1 MGDICDIIKSG
12 FKNKGGIKMKHL
24 RKTKIV
30 GTIGPASENK
40 LEELFAAGLNVTRVN
55 YSHGSWDEQSEKT
68 ENIIRLRKELD
79 IPVALLLDMKG
90 PEIRTG
96 VLETGNEKVTIEEGQ
111 EFTFVND
118 DIIGNN
124 TKTSIS
130 YKELYKDVKVGGTLL
145 VDDGALE
152 FEITEIKGKDI
163 VCKALN
169 TGRLGSRK
177 TMNVPGVKVDLPAL
191 TQKDIDDITE
201 GIKRGF
207 DYIAASFVRKASD
220 VIALRNLLDSNGGER
235 VKIISKIE
243 NQEGID
249 NFEEILELSDGI
261 MVARGDMGVE
271 IPMEQVPIVQKR
283 FIKRC
288 NQVGKPV
295 ITATQMLESMT
306 SNPRPTRAEVSD
318 VANAV
323 YDTTGAIMLSGECAM
338 GKYPVE
344 CVQAMSKISKA
355 IEADTNYWKR
365 FNKNAT
371 SADFNDIE
379 SHVAYTTCVTAQN
392 MKAAGIVAYT
402 HKGDSVRKLAGFG
415 AGCPI
420 FAITDDEKTFNQLSV
435 SFNVVPVLV
444 MGEKTIEDT
453 ICKGIEKIKA
463 DELVEAGDVLVISGG
478 SKILPNASENKVF
491 GGMVRI

>member
-1 MGDICDIIKSG
+1 
-12 FKNKGGIKMKHL
+12 MKTKL

-30 GTIGPASENK
+30 GTIGPASQSEEMLTK
-40 LEELFAAGLNVTRVN
+40 LINAGLNVTRIN
-55 YSHGSWDEQSEKT
+55 FSHGGYDENGEKIET
-68 ENIIRLRKELD
+68 IKKVRKALNK
-79 IPVALLLDMKG
+79 PVALLLDTKG

-96 VLETGNEKVTIEEGQ
+96 VLETGNEKVLIEEGQ
-111 EFTFVND
+111 TFTFVND

-124 TKTSIS
+124 QQTSIS
-130 YKELYKDVKVGGTLL
+130 YKELYKDVKVGSTLL

-169 TGRLGSRK
+169 TAKLGSRK
-177 TMNVPGVKVDLPAL
+177 TMNVPGVKLELPAL

-207 DYIAASFVRKASD
+207 DYIAASFVRKAAD
-220 VIALRNLLDSNGGER
+220 VQAIRDLLNANGGEK

-249 NFEEILELSDGI
+249 NFEEILEASDGI

-271 IPMEQVPIVQKR
+271 IPMEQVPIVQKH

-306 SNPRPTRAEVSD
+306 TNPRATRAEVSD

-323 YDTTGAIMLSGECAM
+323 YDLTGAIMLSGECAM

-344 CVQAMSKISKA
+344 CVETMDKIALSIEGA
-355 IEADTNYWKR
+355 IKYWKR
-365 FNKNAT
+365 FNRKEVKH
-371 SADFNDIE
+371 DKDDLE
-379 SHVAYTTCVTAQN
+379 STIAYTTCVTAEHIE
-392 MKAAGIVAYT
+392 ADAIVAYT
-402 HKGDSVRKLAGFG
+402 HKGDSIRKLAGLG

-420 FAITDDEKTFNQLSV
+420 FAITDDEKTYYQLGA
-435 SFNVVPVLV
+435 SFNVHPVLYTE
-444 MGEKTIEDT
+444 GKTIEDT
-453 ICKGIEKIKA
+453 ISHGIEILKNDGILEKG
-463 DELVEAGDVLVISGG
+463 DTVVLAGGA
-478 SKILPNASENKVF
+478 KILPNDTENKVI
-491 GGMVRI
+491 GGFVRL

>member
-1 MGDICDIIKSG
+1 M
-12 FKNKGGIKMKHL
+12 NKL
-24 RKTKIV
+24 RRTNIV
-30 GTIGPASENK
+30 GTIGPASESEEMLTK
-40 LEELFAAGLNVTRVN
+40 LISAGLNVTRIN
-55 YSHGSWDEQSEKT
+55 FSHGGYE
-68 ENIIRLRKELD
+68 ENGVKIETIKKVRKALNR
-79 IPVALLLDMKG
+79 PVALLLDTKG

-96 VLETGNEKVTIEEGQ
+96 MLVSGKNDKLTIEEGQ
-111 EFTFVND
+111 TFTFVND
-118 DIIGNN
+118 DITGDN
-124 TKTSIS
+124 TKVSVS
-130 YKELYKDVKVGGTLL
+130 YKNLYKDVKVGSTLL
-145 VDDGALE
+145 VDDGAIE
-152 FEITEIKGKDI
+152 FEILEIKGKDI

-177 TMNVPGVKVDLPAL
+177 TMNVPGVKLELPAL

-207 DYIAASFVRKASD
+207 DYIAASFVRKAAD
-220 VIALRNLLDSNGGER
+220 VIAIRKLLNENGGEN

-271 IPMEQVPIVQKR
+271 IPMEEVPVVQKY

-288 NQVGKPV
+288 AEVGKPV

-323 YDTTGAIMLSGECAM
+323 YDRTGSIMLSGECAM

-344 CVQAMSKISKA
+344 CVDTMVKISKT
-355 IEADTNYWKR
+355 IENSVNYWKR
-365 FNKNAT
+365 FITKGSYAEKSDNMEKSIAYAT
-371 SADFNDIE
+371 CAMAEHIDADAI
-379 SHVAYTTCVTAQN
+379 AT
-392 MKAAGIVAYT
+392 YT
-402 HKGDSVRKLAGFG
+402 HTGNSVRKLSGMG

-420 FAITDDEKTFNQLSV
+420 IAVTDNEKTFHQLSV
-435 SFNVVPVLV
+435 AWNVMPILV
-444 MGEKTIEDT
+444 EGEATPEDT
-453 ICKGIEKIKA
+453 LLQGIAVLKSNGTL
-463 DELVEAGDVLVISGG
+463 DEGDVVVLSGG
-478 SKILPNASENKVF
+478 AQTFVNEKSEKKVIGGILRV
-491 GGMVRI
+491 

>member
-1 MGDICDIIKSG
+1 
-12 FKNKGGIKMKHL
+12 MKKVL

-30 GTIGPASENK
+30 GTIGPASQSEEMLTK
-40 LEELFAAGLNVTRVN
+40 LMNAGLNVTRIN
-55 YSHGSWDEQSEKT
+55 FSHGGYEENGEKIET
-68 ENIIRLRKELD
+68 IKKVRSALNR
-79 IPVALLLDMKG
+79 PVALLLDTKG

-177 TMNVPGVKVDLPAL
+177 TMNVPEVKVDLPAL

>member
-1 MGDICDIIKSG
+1 
-12 FKNKGGIKMKHL
+12 MKKDL

-30 GTIGPASENK
+30 GTIGPASESEEMLTK
-40 LEELFAAGLNVTRVN
+40 LIKAGLNVTRIN
-55 YSHGSWDEQSEKT
+55 FSHGGYEENGEKI
-68 ENIIRLRKELD
+68 ERIKKVRKELNK
-79 IPVALLLDMKG
+79 PVALLLDTKG

-96 VLETGNEKVTIEEGQ
+96 VLETGNEKVLIEEGQ
-111 EFTFVND
+111 TFTFVNE
-118 DIIGNN
+118 DIVGNN
-124 TKTSIS
+124 ERTTIS
-130 YKELYKDVKVGGTLL
+130 YKDLYKDVKVGSTLL

-169 TGRLGSRK
+169 TAKLGSRK
-177 TMNVPGVKVDLPAL
+177 TMNVPGVKLELPAL

-207 DYIAASFVRKASD
+207 DYIAASFVRKVED
-220 VIALRNLLDSNGGER
+220 VQAIRDLLNANGGEK

-249 NFEEILELSDGI
+249 NFEEILEASDGI

-271 IPMEQVPIVQKR
+271 IPMEQVPIVQKH

-288 NQVGKPV
+288 NSVGKPV

-306 SNPRPTRAEVSD
+306 TNPRPTRAEVSD

-323 YDTTGAIMLSGECAM
+323 YDVTGAIMLSGECAM

-344 CVQAMSKISKA
+344 CVEAMDKISRS
-355 IEADTNYWKR
+355 IESNIKYWKR
-365 FNKNAT
+365 FNRKDIKN
-371 SADFNDIE
+371 NEKDIE
-379 SHVAYTTCVTAQN
+379 NAIAYTTCVTAEHTG
-392 MKAAGIVAYT
+392 ADAIVAYT
-402 HKGDSVRKLAGFG
+402 HKGDSIRKLAGLG

-420 FAITDDEKTFNQLSV
+420 FAITDDEKTYYQLGA
-435 SFNVVPVLV
+435 SFNVYPVLYTD
-444 MGEKTIEDT
+444 GKNIEDT
-453 ICKGIEKIKA
+453 ISNGIAILKKEGILENG
-463 DELVEAGDVLVISGG
+463 DTVVLAGGAR
-478 SKILPNASENKVF
+478 ILPQDETENKVI
-491 GGMVRI
+491 GGFVKI

>member
-1 MGDICDIIKSG
+1 
-12 FKNKGGIKMKHL
+12 MKKVL

-30 GTIGPASENK
+30 GTIGPASESEEMLRK
-40 LEELFAAGLNVTRVN
+40 LMNAGLNVTRIN
-55 YSHGSWDEQSEKT
+55 FSHGGYEENGEKIET
-68 ENIIRLRKELD
+68 IKKVRKELNR
-79 IPVALLLDMKG
+79 PVALLLDTKG

-96 VLETGNEKVTIEEGQ
+96 VLESGNEKVVIEEGQ
-111 EFTFVND
+111 EFTFVNE

-163 VCKALN
+163 ICKALN
-169 TGRLGSRK
+169 TGKLGSRK
-177 TMNVPGVKVDLPAL
+177 TMNVPNVKVDLPAL

-220 VIALRNLLDSNGGER
+220 VLALRELLDNNGGER

-249 NFEEILELSDGI
+249 NFEEILALSDGI

-323 YDTTGAIMLSGECAM
+323 YDMTGAIMLSGECAM

-344 CVQAMSKISKA
+344 CVQAMSRISKA

-365 FNKNAT
+365 FNETAT
-371 SADFNDIE
+371 SHDFTDIE
-379 SHVAYTTCVTAQN
+379 AHVAYTTCTTAQN

-402 HKGDSVRKLAGFG
+402 HKGDSIRKLAGFG

-420 FAITDDEKTFNQLSV
+420 FAITDDEKTFNQLAVSV
-435 SFNVVPVLV
+435 NVVPVL
-444 MGEKTIEDT
+444 IEGT
-453 ICKGIEKIKA
+453 NSIEEIVAKGIDKIKA
-463 DELVEAGDVLVISGG
+463 DELVEKDDILVISGG
-478 SKILPNASENKVF
+478 ANRISNFDNSKVF
-491 GGMVRI
+491 GGIVKI

>member
-1 MGDICDIIKSG
+1 
-12 FKNKGGIKMKHL
+12 MKKVL

-30 GTIGPASENK
+30 GTIGPASQS
-40 LEELFAAGLNVTRVN
+40 EEMLTQLMNAGLNVTRIN
-55 YSHGSWDEQSEKT
+55 FSHGGYEENGEKIET
-68 ENIIRLRKELD
+68 IKKVRKDLKR
-79 IPVALLLDMKG
+79 PVALLLDTKG

-96 VLETGNEKVTIEEGQ
+96 VLETGNEKVVIEEGQ

-124 TKTSIS
+124 IKTSIS
-130 YKELYKDVKVGGTLL
+130 YKELYKDVSVGGTLL

-152 FEITEIKGKDI
+152 FQITEIKGKDI

-169 TGRLGSRK
+169 TGKLGSRK

-249 NFEEILELSDGI
+249 NFEEILALSDGI

-323 YDTTGAIMLSGECAM
+323 YDKTGAIMLSGECAM

-344 CVQAMSKISKA
+344 CVQAMSRISKA

-365 FNKNAT
+365 FNEKAK
-371 SADFNDIE
+371 SHDFSDIE

-392 MKAAGIVAYT
+392 LNAAGIVAYT

-420 FAITDDEKTFNQLSV
+420 FAITDDEKTFNQLAV
-435 SFNVVPVLV
+435 SFNVVPVLIE
-444 MGEKTIEDT
+444 GEKTIEDT
-453 ICKGIEKIKA
+453 ISKGIEKIKA
-463 DELVEAGDVLVISGG
+463 DQLVETGDIVVISGG

>member
-1 MGDICDIIKSG
+1 
-12 FKNKGGIKMKHL
+12 MKKVL

-30 GTIGPASENK
+30 GTIGPASQSEEMLTK
-40 LEELFAAGLNVTRVN
+40 LMNAGLNVTRIN
-55 YSHGSWDEQSEKT
+55 FSHGGYEENGEKIET
-68 ENIIRLRKELD
+68 IKKVRKALNR
-79 IPVALLLDMKG
+79 PVALLLDTKG

-96 VLETGNEKVTIEEGQ
+96 MLETGNEKIIIEEGQ

-124 TKTSIS
+124 TKTSVS
-130 YKELYKDVKVGGTLL
+130 YKDLYKDVTVGSTLL
-145 VDDGALE
+145 VDDGAIE
-152 FEITEIKGKDI
+152 FKIKSIDGKDI
-163 VCKALN
+163 VCEALN
-169 TGRLGSRK
+169 TAKLGSRK

-207 DYIAASFVRKASD
+207 DYVAASFVRKASD
-220 VIALRNLLDSNGGER
+220 VIALRDLLNSNGGER

-271 IPMEQVPIVQKR
+271 IPMEQVPIVQKH

-323 YDTTGAIMLSGECAM
+323 YDVTGAIMLSGECAM

-344 CVQAMSKISKA
+344 CVEAMTKISMA
-355 IEADTNYWKR
+355 IEENLKYWKR
-365 FNKNAT
+365 FNNKEVETNIDDLEAQ
-371 SADFNDIE
+371 I
-379 SHVAYTTCVTAQN
+379 AYTTCVTAN
-392 MKAAGIVAYT
+392 YIKADAIVAYT
-402 HKGDSVRKLAGFG
+402 HKGDSIRKIAGLG

-420 FAITDDEKTFNQLSV
+420 FAVTDDEKTYNQLSV
-435 SFNVVPVLV
+435 SFNVQPILIE
-444 MGEKTIEDT
+444 GENTIENT
-453 ICKGIEKIKA
+453 ISKGIKVLKEQEIL
-463 DELVEAGDVLVISGG
+463 ETGDVVVLAGG
-478 SKILPNASENKVF
+478 SKILPDETENKVI
-491 GGMVRI
+491 GGVVRV

>member
-1 MGDICDIIKSG
+1 
-12 FKNKGGIKMKHL
+12 MKTKL

-30 GTIGPASENK
+30 GTIGPASQSEEMLTK
-40 LEELFAAGLNVTRVN
+40 LVNAGLNVTRIN
-55 YSHGSWDEQSEKT
+55 FSHGGYEENGEKIET
-68 ENIIRLRKELD
+68 IKAVREKLNK
-79 IPVALLLDMKG
+79 PVALLLDTKG

-96 VLETGNEKVTIEEGQ
+96 VLETGNEKVTINEGQ

-124 TKTSIS
+124 ERTSIS
-130 YKELYKDVKVGGTLL
+130 YKELYKDVKVGSTLL
-145 VDDGALE
+145 VDDGAIE
-152 FEITEIKGKDI
+152 FEITKIDGKDI

-177 TMNVPGVKVDLPAL
+177 TMNVPGVKLELPAL
-191 TQKDIDDITE
+191 TQKDVDDITE

-207 DYIAASFVRKASD
+207 DYIAASFVRKEAD
-220 VIALRNLLDSNGGER
+220 VKALRELLDSNGGER

-249 NFEEILELSDGI
+249 NFEDILAASDGI

-271 IPMEQVPIVQKR
+271 IPMEQVPIVQKH

-288 NQVGKPV
+288 NEVGKPV

-306 SNPRPTRAEVSD
+306 QNPRPTRAEVSD

-323 YDTTGAIMLSGECAM
+323 YDITGAIMLSGECAM

-344 CVQAMSKISKA
+344 CVEAMNKISTA
-355 IEADTNYWKR
+355 IEGSVNYWKR
-365 FNKNAT
+365 FDKKT
-371 SADFNDIE
+371 VGKYVEKDLESAI
-379 SHVAYTTCVTAQN
+379 AYSTCVTA
-392 MKAAGIVAYT
+392 KHIDADAIVAYT
-402 HKGDSVRKLAGFG
+402 HKGDSIRKLAGLG

-420 FAITDDEKTFNQLSV
+420 FAITDDEKTYHQLSV
-435 SFNVVPVLV
+435 SFNVTPVLCK
-444 MGEKTIEDT
+444 GEATIEDT
-453 ICKGIEKIKA
+453 ITKGIETLKA
-463 DELVEAGDVLVISGG
+463 EGILETGDTVVLAGGA
-478 SKILPNASENKVF
+478 KILPTEGENKVI
-491 GGMVRI
+491 GGYVKI

>member
-1 MGDICDIIKSG
+1 
-12 FKNKGGIKMKHL
+12 MKKVL

-30 GTIGPASENK
+30 GTIGPASQSEEMLTK
-40 LEELFAAGLNVTRVN
+40 LMNAGLNVTRIN
-55 YSHGSWDEQSEKT
+55 FSHGGYEENGEKIET
-68 ENIIRLRKELD
+68 IKKVRSALNR
-79 IPVALLLDMKG
+79 PVALLLDTKG

-191 TQKDIDDITE
+191 TQKDIDYITE

-453 ICKGIEKIKA
+453 LCKGIEKIKA

>member
-1 MGDICDIIKSG
+1 
-12 FKNKGGIKMKHL
+12 MKKVL

-30 GTIGPASENK
+30 GTIGPASQSEEMLTK
-40 LEELFAAGLNVTRVN
+40 LMNAGLNVTRIN
-55 YSHGSWDEQSEKT
+55 FSHGGYEENGEKIET
-68 ENIIRLRKELD
+68 IKKVRSALNR
-79 IPVALLLDMKG
+79 PVALLLDTKG

-444 MGEKTIEDT
+444 MEEKTIEDT
-453 ICKGIEKIKA
+453 LCKGIEKIKA

>member
-1 MGDICDIIKSG
+1 
-12 FKNKGGIKMKHL
+12 MKKVL

-30 GTIGPASENK
+30 GTIGPASESPEMLEK
-40 LEELFAAGLNVTRVN
+40 LFNAGLNVTRIN
-55 YSHGSWDEQSEKT
+55 FSHGGYEENGEKI
-68 ENIIRLRKELD
+68 ENIKNVRKKLNR
-79 IPVALLLDMKG
+79 PVALLLDTKG

-96 VLETGNEKVTIEEGQ
+96 MLVTGKNEKMTIEEGQ

-118 DIIGNN
+118 EIVGDN
-124 TKTSIS
+124 TKVSVS
-130 YKELYKDVKVGGTLL
+130 YKELYKDVSVGGTLL

-191 TQKDIDDITE
+191 TEKDIADITE

-220 VIALRNLLDSNGGER
+220 VLALRKLLDDNGGER

-249 NFEEILELSDGI
+249 NFEEILALSDGI

-306 SNPRPTRAEVSD
+306 TNPRPTRAEVSD

-323 YDTTGAIMLSGECAM
+323 YDKTGAIMLSGECAM
-338 GKYPVE
+338 GNYPVE
-344 CVQAMSKISKA
+344 CVEVMSKISKA
-355 IEADTNYWKR
+355 IEAETHYWRR
-365 FNKNAT
+365 FNRYAP
-371 SADFNDIE
+371 SYDFNDLE
-379 SHVAYTTCVTAQN
+379 SHIAYTTIATAQN
-392 MKAAGIVAYT
+392 MNAAGIVAYT
-402 HKGDSVRKLAGFG
+402 KSGDSIRKLAGFPC
-415 AGCPI
+415 ACPI
-420 FAITDDEKTFNQLSV
+420 FAITDDEKTFNQLAVSV
-435 SFNVVPVLV
+435 NVCPILVDGANSIDEVL
-444 MGEKTIEDT
+444 K
-453 ICKGIEKIKA
+453 KGIERIKQ
-463 DELVEAGDVLVISGG
+463 DELVEKGDIVVISGG
-478 SKILPNASENKVF
+478 AKILSSQDDNKTF
-491 GGMVRI
+491 AGMLRI

>member
-1 MGDICDIIKSG
+1 
-12 FKNKGGIKMKHL
+12 MKKVL

-30 GTIGPASENK
+30 GTIGPASQSEEMLTK
-40 LEELFAAGLNVTRVN
+40 LMNAGLNVTRIN
-55 YSHGSWDEQSEKT
+55 FSHGGYEENGEKIET
-68 ENIIRLRKELD
+68 IKKVRSALNR
-79 IPVALLLDMKG
+79 PVALLLDTKG

-191 TQKDIDDITE
+191 TQKDIEDITE

-249 NFEEILELSDGI
+249 NFEEILELSDGL

>member
-1 MGDICDIIKSG
+1 
-12 FKNKGGIKMKHL
+12 MKTNL

-30 GTIGPASENK
+30 GTIGPASESKEMLTK
-40 LEELFAAGLNVTRVN
+40 LIKAGLNVTRIN
-55 YSHGSWDEQSEKT
+55 FSHGGYEENGEKIET
-68 ENIIRLRKELD
+68 IKKVRKALNK
-79 IPVALLLDMKG
+79 PVALLLDTKG

-96 VLETGNEKVTIEEGQ
+96 VLETGNEKVVIEEGQ
-111 EFTFVND
+111 TFTFVNE

-124 TKTSIS
+124 ERTSIS
-130 YKELYKDVKVGGTLL
+130 YKELYKDVKVGSTLL

-152 FEITEIKGKDI
+152 FEITQINGKDI

-169 TGRLGSRK
+169 TAKLGSRK
-177 TMNVPGVKVDLPAL
+177 TMNVPNVKLDLPAL
-191 TQKDIDDITE
+191 TKKDIDDITE

-207 DYIAASFVRKASD
+207 DYIAASFVRKAAD
-220 VIALRNLLDSNGGER
+220 VKAIRDLLNANGGEK

-249 NFEEILELSDGI
+249 NFEEILEVSDGI

-271 IPMEQVPIVQKR
+271 IPMEQVPIVQKH

-306 SNPRPTRAEVSD
+306 QNPRPTRAEVSD

-323 YDTTGAIMLSGECAM
+323 YDATGAIMLSGECAM

-344 CVQAMSKISKA
+344 CVEAMDKISKA
-355 IEADTNYWKR
+355 IEGDIKYWKR
-365 FNKNAT
+365 FNRKDMNKIASDVET
-371 SADFNDIE
+371 SI
-379 SHVAYTTCVTAQN
+379 AYTTCITAEK
-392 MKAAGIVAYT
+392 MKADAIVAYT
-402 HKGDSVRKLAGFG
+402 HKGDSIRKLAGLG

-420 FAITDDEKTFNQLSV
+420 FAITDNEKTYNQLAVSV
-435 SFNVVPVLV
+435 NVHPVLYTE
-444 MGEKTIEDT
+444 GKTIEDT
-453 ICKGIEKIKA
+453 ISSGIEILKK
-463 DELVEAGDVLVISGG
+463 DGVLEKGDIVILSGG
-478 SKILPNASENKVF
+478 AKILPNDTENKVI
-491 GGMVRI
+491 GGFVRL

>member
-1 MGDICDIIKSG
+1 
-12 FKNKGGIKMKHL
+12 MKKVL

-30 GTIGPASENK
+30 GTIGPASQSEEMLTK
-40 LEELFAAGLNVTRVN
+40 LMNAGLNVTRIN
-55 YSHGSWDEQSEKT
+55 FSHGGYEENGEKIET
-68 ENIIRLRKELD
+68 IKKVRSALNR
-79 IPVALLLDMKG
+79 PVALLLDTKG

-118 DIIGNN
+118 DIIGNK
-124 TKTSIS
+124 TKTSIN

>member
-1 MGDICDIIKSG
+1 
-12 FKNKGGIKMKHL
+12 MKTKL

-30 GTIGPASENK
+30 GTIGPASQSEEMLTK
-40 LEELFAAGLNVTRVN
+40 LINAGLNVTRIN
-55 YSHGSWDEQSEKT
+55 FSHGGYDENGEKIET
-68 ENIIRLRKELD
+68 IKKVRKALNK
-79 IPVALLLDMKG
+79 PVALLLDTKG

-96 VLETGNEKVTIEEGQ
+96 VLETGNEKVLIEEGQ
-111 EFTFVND
+111 TFTFVND

-124 TKTSIS
+124 QQTSIS
-130 YKELYKDVKVGGTLL
+130 YKELYKDVKVGSTLL

-152 FEITEIKGKDI
+152 FKITEIKGKDI

-169 TGRLGSRK
+169 TAKLGSRK
-177 TMNVPGVKVDLPAL
+177 TMNVPGVKLELPAL

-207 DYIAASFVRKASD
+207 DYIAASFVRKAAD
-220 VIALRNLLDSNGGER
+220 VQAIRDLLDANGGEK

-249 NFEEILELSDGI
+249 NFEEILAISDGI

-271 IPMEQVPIVQKR
+271 IPMEQVPIIQKH

-306 SNPRPTRAEVSD
+306 TNPRATRAEVSD

-323 YDTTGAIMLSGECAM
+323 YDLTGAIMLSGECAM

-344 CVQAMSKISKA
+344 CVETMDKISLSIEGA
-355 IEADTNYWKR
+355 INYWK
-365 FNKNAT
+365 
-371 SADFNDIE
+371 
-379 SHVAYTTCVTAQN
+379 
-392 MKAAGIVAYT
+392 
-402 HKGDSVRKLAGFG
+402 
-415 AGCPI
+415 
-420 FAITDDEKTFNQLSV
+420 
-435 SFNVVPVLV
+435 
-444 MGEKTIEDT
+444 
-453 ICKGIEKIKA
+453 
-463 DELVEAGDVLVISGG
+463 
-478 SKILPNASENKVF
+478 
-491 GGMVRI
+491 

>member
-1 MGDICDIIKSG
+1 
-12 FKNKGGIKMKHL
+12 MKKVL

-30 GTIGPASENK
+30 GTIGPASQSEEMLTK
-40 LEELFAAGLNVTRVN
+40 LMNAGLNVTRIN
-55 YSHGSWDEQSEKT
+55 FSHGGYEENGEKIET
-68 ENIIRLRKELD
+68 IKKVRSALNR
-79 IPVALLLDMKG
+79 PVALLLDTKG

-163 VCKALN
+163 VYKALN

-453 ICKGIEKIKA
+453 LCKGIEKIKA